1 MSDQRYRAYV
11 AVPPFCANT
20 QYTISELIWLV
31 KPHANDCNREAIRQF
46 ELPVFAERGRRS

>member
-1 MSDQRYRAYV
+1 MWDQRYRAYV
-11 AVPPFCANT
+11 AVLPFCANT

-46 ELPVFAERGRRS
+46 EVPVFAERGRRS